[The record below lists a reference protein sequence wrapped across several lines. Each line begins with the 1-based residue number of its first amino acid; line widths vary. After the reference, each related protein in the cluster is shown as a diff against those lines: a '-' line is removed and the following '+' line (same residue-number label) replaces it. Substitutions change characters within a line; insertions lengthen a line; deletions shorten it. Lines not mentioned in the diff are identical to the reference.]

1 MVSGH
6 CRNGDFEAAE
16 SIMTI
21 MADSGIDVGS
31 EAYISLLLGM
41 ARAGKSL
48 EEIEAK
54 IETASKANVQFG
66 DHEIFRLVVEL
77 TRNGNKVKIMNTYFD
92 YLFSNQS
99 LVQQDRNSQ
108 NFLGQFRRFFL

>member
-1 MVSGH
+1 
-6 CRNGDFEAAE
+6 
-16 SIMTI
+16 MTI

-48 EEIEAK
+48 DEIEAK
-54 IETASKANVQFG
+54 METASKANVQFG

-77 TRNGNKVKIMNTYFD
+77 TRNGNKVKNYFFAF
-92 YLFSNQS
+92 LFDQRK
-99 LVQQDRNSQ
+99 VSQ
-108 NFLGQFRRFFL
+108 LT

>member
-1 MVSGH
+1 
-6 CRNGDFEAAE
+6 
-16 SIMTI
+16 MTI

-54 IETASKANVQFG
+54 METASKANVQFG

-77 TRNGNKVKIMNTYFD
+77 TRNGNKVKT
-92 YLFSNQS
+92 Q
-99 LVQQDRNSQ
+99 
-108 NFLGQFRRFFL
+108 

>member
-1 MVSGH
+1 
-6 CRNGDFEAAE
+6 
-16 SIMTI
+16 MTI

-54 IETASKANVQFG
+54 METATKANVQFG

-77 TRNGNKVKIMNTYFD
+77 TRHGNKVKIIKQIKSIIKKN
-92 YLFSNQS
+92 L
-99 LVQQDRNSQ
+99 
-108 NFLGQFRRFFL
+108 FLGSAMNNRMT